1 MYNTSINNLEKEIIE
16 AINKS
21 RLHIGTISLVL
32 NKISNMVKNSLN
44 EELLREEQELLAEQQ
59 SKLSNI
65 NDMVEIDESLIDENN

>member
-32 NKISNMVKNSLN
+32 NKVSNMVKNTLN
-44 EELLREEQELLAEQQ
+44 EELLREEQKWLAEEQ

-65 NDMVEIDESLIDENN
+65 NDMVEIDESLIDKNN

>member
-32 NKISNMVKNSLN
+32 NKINNMVKVSLN

-59 SKLSNI
+59 NSF
-65 NDMVEIDESLIDENN
+65 NDLVEIDESLIDKNN

>member
-32 NKISNMVKNSLN
+32 NKISNMVKSSLN
-44 EELLREEQELLAEQQ
+44 EELLREEQELLVEQQ
-59 SKLSNI
+59 SKL
-65 NDMVEIDESLIDENN
+65 NDMVEIDENLIDKNN

>member
-32 NKISNMVKNSLN
+32 NKISNMVKSSLN

-59 SKLSNI
+59 NKLSNI
-65 NDMVEIDESLIDENN
+65 NDMVEIDESLIDKNN

>member
-32 NKISNMVKNSLN
+32 NKISNMVKSSLN
-44 EELLREEQELLAEQQ
+44 EELLKEEQELLAEQQ
-59 SKLSNI
+59 NSF
-65 NDMVEIDESLIDENN
+65 NDLVEIDESLIDKNN

>member
-32 NKISNMVKNSLN
+32 NKISNMVKSSLN
-44 EELLREEQELLAEQQ
+44 EELLREEQELLVEQQ
-59 SKLSNI
+59 NSF
-65 NDMVEIDESLIDENN
+65 NDLVEIDESLIDKNN

>member
-32 NKISNMVKNSLN
+32 NKVSNMVKSSLN

-65 NDMVEIDESLIDENN
+65 NDMVEIDESLIDKNN

>member
-32 NKISNMVKNSLN
+32 NKVSNMVKNTLN

>member
-16 AINKS
+16 AINNS

-32 NKISNMVKNSLN
+32 NKISNMVKSTLN

-59 SKLSNI
+59 NSF
-65 NDMVEIDESLIDENN
+65 NDLVEIDESLIDKNN

>member
-32 NKISNMVKNSLN
+32 NKISNMVKSSLN

-59 SKLSNI
+59 NNF
-65 NDMVEIDESLIDENN
+65 NDLVEIDESLIDKNN

>member
-32 NKISNMVKNSLN
+32 NKISNMVKSSLN

-59 SKLSNI
+59 SKLSDI
-65 NDMVEIDESLIDENN
+65 NDMVEIDESLIDKNN

>member
-32 NKISNMVKNSLN
+32 NKISNMVKSSLN
-44 EELLREEQELLAEQQ
+44 AQLLREEQELLAEQQ
-59 SKLSNI
+59 NSF
-65 NDMVEIDESLIDENN
+65 NDLVEIDESLIDKNN

>member
-32 NKISNMVKNSLN
+32 NKISNMVKSSLN
-44 EELLREEQELLAEQQ
+44 EELLREEQELLAEKEN
-59 SKLSNI
+59 KLSNI
-65 NDMVEIDESLIDENN
+65 KDMVEIDENLIDKNN

>member
-32 NKISNMVKNSLN
+32 NKISNMVKSSLN

-59 SKLSNI
+59 SKL
-65 NDMVEIDESLIDENN
+65 NDMVEIDESLIDKNN

>member
-32 NKISNMVKNSLN
+32 NKVSNMVKSSLN

-65 NDMVEIDESLIDENN
+65 NDMIEIDESLIDKNN

>member
-32 NKISNMVKNSLN
+32 NKISNMVKSSLN
-44 EELLREEQELLAEQQ
+44 EDLLREEQELLAEQQ
-59 SKLSNI
+59 NSF
-65 NDMVEIDESLIDENN
+65 NDLVEIDESLIDKNN

>member
-32 NKISNMVKNSLN
+32 NKISNMVKSSLN

-65 NDMVEIDESLIDENN
+65 NDMVEIDESLIDKNN

>member
-21 RLHIGTISLVL
+21 RLHIGTVSLIL
-32 NKISNMVKNSLN
+32 NKVSNMVKNTLN

>member
-32 NKISNMVKNSLN
+32 NKVSNMVKSSLN

-59 SKLSNI
+59 SKLNNI
-65 NDMVEIDESLIDENN
+65 NDMIEIDESLIDKNN

>member
-32 NKISNMVKNSLN
+32 NKISNMVKSSLN

-59 SKLSNI
+59 NSF
-65 NDMVEIDESLIDENN
+65 NDLVEIDESLIDKNN

>member
-32 NKISNMVKNSLN
+32 NKISNMVKSTLN
-44 EELLREEQELLAEQQ
+44 EELLKEQQEILAEEQNN
-59 SKLSNI
+59 LS
-65 NDMVEIDESLIDENN
+65 DMIEIDESLIDKNN

>member
-16 AINKS
+16 AINNS

-32 NKISNMVKNSLN
+32 NKISNMVKNTLN

-59 SKLSNI
+59 NSF
-65 NDMVEIDESLIDENN
+65 NDLVEIDESLIDKNN

>member
-32 NKISNMVKNSLN
+32 NKISNIVKSSLN
-44 EELLREEQELLAEQQ
+44 EELLREEQELLVEQQ
-59 SKLSNI
+59 SKL
-65 NDMVEIDESLIDENN
+65 NDMVEIDENLIDKNN

>member
-32 NKISNMVKNSLN
+32 NKINNMVKASLN

-59 SKLSNI
+59 NSF
-65 NDMVEIDESLIDENN
+65 NDLVEIDKSLIDKNN

>member
-32 NKISNMVKNSLN
+32 NKVSNMVKSSLN

-65 NDMVEIDESLIDENN
+65 SDMVEIDESLIDKNN

>member
-32 NKISNMVKNSLN
+32 NKVSNNPAVLY
-44 EELLREEQELLAEQQ
+44 LTAEKVCVCVLCVI
-59 SKLSNI
+59 KLS
-65 NDMVEIDESLIDENN
+65 E

>member
-21 RLHIGTISLVL
+21 RLHIETISLVL
-32 NKISNMVKNSLN
+32 NKISNMVKSSLN

-65 NDMVEIDESLIDENN
+65 NDMVEIDESLIDKNN

>member
-32 NKISNMVKNSLN
+32 NKISNMVKSSLN

-59 SKLSNI
+59 IKL
-65 NDMVEIDESLIDENN
+65 NDMVEIDESLIDKNN

>member
-32 NKISNMVKNSLN
+32 NKISNMVKSSLN

>member
-32 NKISNMVKNSLN
+32 NKISNMVKSSLN
-44 EELLREEQELLAEQQ
+44 EELLREEQELLTEQQ
-59 SKLSNI
+59 NSF
-65 NDMVEIDESLIDENN
+65 NDLVEIDESLIEKNN

>member
-32 NKISNMVKNSLN
+32 NKISNMVKSSLN

-59 SKLSNI
+59 NKLSNI
-65 NDMVEIDESLIDENN
+65 NDIVEIDESLIDKNN